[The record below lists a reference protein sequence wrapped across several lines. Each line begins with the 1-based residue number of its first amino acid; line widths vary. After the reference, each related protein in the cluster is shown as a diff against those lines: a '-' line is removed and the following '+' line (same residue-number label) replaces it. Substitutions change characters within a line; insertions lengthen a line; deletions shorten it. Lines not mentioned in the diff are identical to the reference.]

1 MPSYLSHLAR
11 AHAELGQFGDAWRC
25 IGEAM
30 IAVEGEIMLG
40 RELLHDIEGVLG
52 SRGFGLDDLHE
63 EGLQPATIASCHTTS
78 AYAAASAAR
87 RVSCGI
93 MPYPR

>member
-1 MPSYLSHLAR
+1 
-11 AHAELGQFGDAWRC
+11 
-25 IGEAM
+25 
-30 IAVEGEIMLG
+30 MLG
-40 RELLHDIEGVLG
+40 CELLHDIEGVLG

-87 RVSCGI
+87 RKSPI
-93 MPYPR
+93 AQLYRMRRMKPD